1 MIANVT
7 ISRGGYTATVTGPG
21 LNQSVTV
28 SRPAAL
34 SVFYVGTQGLPG
46 ASSAGIEFAFA
57 SASTSWTINHNL
69 GVRPAVALFTVGG
82 VEMMGQVTHT
92 SVNQA
97 VASFNTPQSGF
108 ARIT

>member
-1 MIANVT
+1 MTTIAGISVT
-7 ISRGGYTATVTGPG
+7 TRRYTAVLGSGRVVKLGAPGQPVVRVIGVQGP
-21 LNQSVTV
+21 
-28 SRPAAL
+28 
-34 SVFYVGTQGLPG
+34 PG
-46 ASSAGIEFAFA
+46 ASNAGLEFAFA

-82 VEMMGQVTHT
+82 VEMMGQITHT